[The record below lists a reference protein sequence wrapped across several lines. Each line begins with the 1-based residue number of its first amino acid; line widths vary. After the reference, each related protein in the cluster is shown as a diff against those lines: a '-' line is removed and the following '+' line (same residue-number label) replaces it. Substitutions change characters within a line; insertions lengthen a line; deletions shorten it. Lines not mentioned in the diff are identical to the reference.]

1 MFLRTTVL
9 TTVLVGSHLGEA
21 LVARSGSPHASPTL
35 TASFETPSYRY
46 SSFSYTQ
53 LTSDRY
59 ATPLP
64 SPISFPATFA
74 PPFSEASTLLPTEVT
89 YTTYSLNPTTTAATE
104 SETDGYGQQ
113 AYAELW
119 ASLSYSSA
127 PPFTTTVSP
136 TPVPSSEL
144 VFPPALTPYLAN
156 PEKKLPENFIWG
168 VAGSAW
174 QIEGGLQ
181 LGGRGPSILD
191 TIGALQSNDSAS
203 DANVATMNY
212 YLYKQDIARLAALGV
227 PYYSFSISWSRIVP
241 FGVAGSPVNT
251 EGLAHYDDVINT
263 CIEYGV
269 TPIVTLVHADY
280 PPSVVADMG
289 NLSTHYLYYAKQVM
303 TRYADRVPYWVTFN
317 EPNIS
322 VGSVA
327 KSYSILKDILLAHAA
342 AYHWYKETLGGTAQ
356 ITLKFANNLAL
367 PLDPTNST
375 HTASAQRYQAFILGI
390 MGNPLLLSEQ
400 IPSEVLSTPNITIE
414 ALTSEELATVKNT
427 VDFISIDPYTAQF
440 ASPAPEGIEACAANS
455 SHPLW
460 PSCATL
466 TNVQANG
473 WLMGEASNDYAY
485 IAPQYVRQQLGYLWN
500 TFRPKGILVAEYGFN
515 PFADANRSLNAQRYD
530 LERTLYYHFFLREV
544 LTAIHEDGINVIGA
558 LAWSV
563 LDNDEFGSYANMY
576 GLQTVNRTDGRF
588 ERHYKRSFFDYVDF
602 FHQHIAS

>member
-1 MFLRTTVL
+1 MLLKDTLL
-9 TTVLVGSHLGEA
+9 TTALVGSQLGDA
-21 LVARSGSPHASPTL
+21 LVAHSSSPHASPTV
-35 TASFETPSYRY
+35 TASFKTPAYRY

-53 LTSDRY
+53 LTSNRY

-64 SPISFPATFA
+64 SPISFATPFA
-74 PPFSEASTLLPTEVT
+74 PPFSEASSLLPTGVT
-89 YTTYSLNPTTTAATE
+89 YTTYSLEPTTTADPG
-104 SETDGYGQQ
+104 SETEYDQE
-113 AYAELW
+113 AYNELW
-119 ASLSYSSA
+119 ASLSYSSG

-227 PYYSFSISWSRIVP
+227 PYYSFSIPWSRIVP

-263 CIEYGV
+263 CLEYGV

-289 NLSTHYLYYAKQVM
+289 NLTSHYLYYAKQVM

-375 HTASAQRYQAFILGI
+375 HTTSAQRYQAFILGI
-390 MGNPLLLSEQ
+390 MGNPLLLGEQ
-400 IPSEVLSTPNITIE
+400 IPSEVLSTPNITID
-414 ALTSEELATVKNT
+414 ALTDEELATVKNT

-455 SHPLW
+455 SNPLW

-485 IAPQYVRQQLGYLWN
+485 IAPH
-500 TFRPKGILVAEYGFN
+500 TFRPKGILISEYGFN

-544 LTAIHEDGINVIGA
+544 VTAIHEDGINVVGA

-588 ERHYKRSFFDYVDF
+588 FDYVDF

>member
-1 MFLRTTVL
+1 MFLKSTIL
-9 TTVLVGSHLGEA
+9 TTILVGGQLGGA
-21 LVARSGSPHASPTL
+21 LVAQSSSPHAPPTL
-35 TASFETPSYRY
+35 TTSFDTPAYRY

-53 LTSDRY
+53 LSSNRY
-59 ATPLP
+59 ATPLS
-64 SPISFPATFA
+64 SPISFSTPYA
-74 PPFSEASTLLPTEVT
+74 PPFSEASTLLPSGVT
-89 YTTYSLNPTTTAATE
+89 YTTYSFNPTATAASASRTGE
-104 SETDGYGQQ
+104 YDQQ
-113 AYAELW
+113 AYNNLW
-119 ASLSYSSA
+119 TSLSYTAS

-136 TPVPSSEL
+136 TPVPSDDL
-144 VFPPALTPYLAN
+144 LFPPALTPYLAN
-156 PEKKLPENFIWG
+156 PDKKLPPDFIWG

-174 QIEGGLQ
+174 QIEGSLQ
-181 LGGRGPSILD
+181 LEGRGPSILD
-191 TIGALQSNDSAS
+191 TIGSIQANSSAS

-227 PYYSFSISWSRIVP
+227 PYYSFSIAWSRIVP
-241 FGVAGSPVNT
+241 FGVAGSPVNS
-251 EGLAHYDDVINT
+251 EGLAHYDDLINT
-263 CIEYGV
+263 CLEYGV

-289 NLSTHYLYYAKQVM
+289 NLTTHYLYFAKQVM
-303 TRYADRVPYWVTFN
+303 TRFADRVPYWVTFN

-342 AYHWYKETLGGTAQ
+342 VYRWYKETLGGTAQ

-375 HTASAQRYQAFILGI
+375 HLASAVRYQNFILGI
-390 MGNPLLLSEQ
+390 MGNPLLLGEQ
-400 IPSEVLSTPNITIE
+400 IPSEVLTTPNITLS
-414 ALTSEELATVKNT
+414 ALTDAELAAVNGT

-440 ASPAPEGIEACAANS
+440 ASPAPEGIEACSANAS
-455 SHPLW
+455 NALW

-500 TFRPKGILVAEYGFN
+500 TFRPKGILVAEFGFN

-544 LTAIHEDGINVIGA
+544 LTAIHEDGINVVGA

-602 FHQHIAS
+602 FHHHIES